1 MTIKVA
7 LLQSQQ
13 QVIAELQEIVSEDK
27 KAYKRISRN

>member
-13 QVIAELQEIVSEDK
+13 QVIAELKEIKSEDK
-27 KAYKRISRN
+27 PVG